1 MLHIDSAKPPGDAP
15 SPASDTGPS
24 RPHPGQWARSREL
37 QRRRQGNFA
46 VLVAVSASSLIGMGA
61 LAIDTTYSFLVK
73 AQAQAIAD
81 IGAHAALVGLRQ
93 SGDTDVATSAA
104 EDFVQANKL
113 LGQSAIIDPESDISF
128 GTWDF
133 SSRQFAEG
141 EDSPNSV
148 RVTVRKTSDS
158 PNGAFKT
165 LLMGM
170 FGEKYGEISAT
181 QPAVG
186 ALRTREI
193 FVVQDVTPS
202 FSAEIDL
209 AREADLAFLNAI
221 AANNLPNDAIGMV
234 TFVGGAETFT
244 PLQSVLGNASSIAS
258 EWEEL
263 DWCDR
268 DYHPYND
275 PSWEYYFG
283 GMFAHATSRP
293 MMDCNT
299 GNTTEDYWHDSGTN
313 QGEGMFLAMEQLL
326 DDDATDPYALKVLV
340 LVSDGAPACATGAP
354 SSCAAGHRE
363 DGYEAADWAEDN
375 NISVFSV
382 SYNETYDASQ
392 SAFMEDMVRGYGEF
406 YETPTPD
413 ELPEILET
421 IARSIPIS
429 LVQ

>member
-1 MLHIDSAKPPGDAP
+1 MLPHDSADSVAPPAGQAADATP
-15 SPASDTGPS
+15 P

-37 QRRRQGNFA
+37 QRRRKGNFA

-81 IGAHAALVGLRQ
+81 VGAHAALVGLRE
-93 SGDTDVATSAA
+93 SGDTDVATTAA
-104 EDFVQANKL
+104 EEFVQANKL
-113 LGQSAIIDPESDISF
+113 LGQAALIDPESDIAF

-209 AREADLAFLNAI
+209 AREADIAFLNAI
-221 AANNLPNDAIGMV
+221 AENNLPNDAIGMV
-234 TFVGGAETFT
+234 TFVGGAEVFT
-244 PLQSVLGNASSIAS
+244 PLQSVLGNAGSIAN

-268 DYHPYND
+268 DYYPYND
-275 PSWEYYFG
+275 PSWPYYYG

-299 GNTTEDYWHDSGTN
+299 GNTTENYWYDSGTN
-313 QGEGMFLAMEQLL
+313 QGTGMFLAIERLL

-340 LVSDGAPACATGAP
+340 LVSDGAPACASGTP
-354 SSCAAGHRE
+354 SSCDAGHRE
-363 DGYEAADWAEDN
+363 DGYEAADWAEEN
-375 NISVFSV
+375 SISVFSV
-382 SYNETYDASQ
+382 SYNETYDATQ